1 MPTSLALDPRHV
13 LWSAPEPRRAGR
25 PLLVLMHGWSYD
37 ERHLFAFA
45 DLFPG
50 ELVVASVRAPYAEAG
65 GYAWFPS
72 RGNPIGNPQPRVAN
86 DAAQAVLDWLDTLP
100 LAPSTGLLGFSQGGA
115 MVLQL
120 MRRAP
125 GRFDYGVQLAGFVV
139 HDSQPG
145 DQVLAHKRPPVFWG
159 RGELDTVIPQQAIS
173 RTQSWMAAHTSQESI
188 VYRGLG
194 HDVAGPEVTDFV
206 AFIARQLGQDASLA
220 KSNRHTATGITS
232 GQHFHRFVTEQ
243 LDEWGRSNLPGFEA
257 IRVVGEEWAA
267 RSHELRELLGRN
279 GIPFGFYPADSPA
292 GQRLLQEAGTAGKP
306 LPAVVLF
313 DGRILADPSNAE
325 VGEAIGVQT
334 KPGGG
339 CYDVTVIGAGPA
351 GLAAAVYGAS
361 EGLSTVVLE
370 PEAIGG
376 QAGTS
381 SLIRNYL
388 GFPTGVSGGDLAVRA
403 YTQAWNFGAEYVYGN
418 PATGLRPEGSELV
431 VTVADGSEVRSRAVV
446 VATGMAYRRLGIPAL
461 DALTGA
467 GVFYGAAASEATAMK
482 DSEVFVVGGA
492 NSAGQAAVHLARY
505 AAQVTVLVRGR
516 SLVDSMSEYLIR
528 EIESAPNIAVRC
540 GVAVTGGAGQSRL
553 EGLTLT
559 DLESGAAETVDAVA
573 LFVLIGAEP
582 RTQWLPDAVRRDQS
596 GFVVT
601 GTDLLQGGQSA
612 EQWPGRRL
620 PMFLESSLP
629 GVFAAGDV
637 RHGSVKRVAAAVGE
651 GSTAIRLVHDHL
663 RGN

>member
-1 MPTSLALDPRHV
+1 LILEPVLLLVHDPRARDCVEAELRKRYAADYQVITTGSVQESLGV
-13 LWSAPEPRRAGR
+13 LGR
-25 PLLVLMHGWSYD
+25 LRDDQRQVSLVL
-37 ERHLFAFA
+37 A
-45 DLFPG
+45 DQRLPEG
-50 ELVVASVRAPYAEAG
+50 TGTELLA
-65 GYAWFPS
+65 
-72 RGNPIGNPQPRVAN
+72 RV
-86 DAAQAVLDWLDTLP
+86 
-100 LAPSTGLLGFSQGGA
+100 
-115 MVLQL
+115 
-120 MRRAP
+120 
-125 GRFDYGVQLAGFVV
+125 
-139 HDSQPG
+139 
-145 DQVLAHKRPPVFWG
+145 
-159 RGELDTVIPQQAIS
+159 
-173 RTQSWMAAHTSQESI
+173 
-188 VYRGLG
+188 
-194 HDVAGPEVTDFV
+194 
-206 AFIARQLGQDASLA
+206 RQLHPAARRVLLITWADQTIAEPILRATVLGDIDAYVV
-220 KSNRHTATGITS
+220 KPGTPPDE
-232 GQHFHRFVTEQ
+232 HFHRFVTEQ
-243 LDEWGRSNLPGFEA
+243 LDEWGRSNLPGLQA
-257 IRVVGEEWAA
+257 VRVVGEEWAP

-279 GIPFGFYPADSPA
+279 GIPFGFYPADSPE
-292 GQRLLQEAGTAGKP
+292 GQHLLQQAGAAGKA
-306 LPAVVLF
+306 LPAVALF

-325 VGEAIGVQT
+325 VGEALGVQT
-334 KPGGG
+334 KPGGS
-339 CYDVTVIGAGPA
+339 YDVTVIGAGPA

-361 EGLSTVVLE
+361 EGLSTLVLE

-446 VATGMAYRRLGIPAL
+446 IATGMAYRRLGIPAL

-467 GVFYGAAASEATAMK
+467 GVFYGAAASEARAMK

-516 SLVDSMSEYLIR
+516 SLADSMSEYLIQA
-528 EIESAPNIAVRC
+528 IESAPNIAVRY
-540 GVAVTGGAGQSRL
+540 GVAVTGGTGQSRL

-559 DLESGAAETVDAVA
+559 DLESGAAETVNAVA

-601 GTDLLQGGQSA
+601 GTDLLQGGQPD
-612 EQWPGRRL
+612 EQWPLRRL

-629 GVFAAGDV
+629 GVFAVGDV

-651 GSTAIRLVHDHL
+651 GSIAIRLVHDHL
-663 RGN
+663 RDNGRGTDPELGNR